1 MRYFVLIISIFM
13 KKRRQSLLNSKIK
26 RISGGVTAAKNF
38 FANGITAGI
47 KKSGKSDLGI
57 IFSDSDCNAAGVFT
71 TNRVKAACVQINKDM
86 LASKKIRAII
96 CNSGNAN
103 ACTGER
109 GISDAK
115 KIAESVEKT
124 LNLDEKTV
132 LTASTGVIGE
142 FIPLEKIIKTIPD
155 LAKSLSKNGANA
167 FAKAIMTTDTKEKE
181 VAFEVELSN
190 GKFIIGG
197 CCKGAGMIAPN
208 MATMLGFITTDL
220 QIAPN
225 ELVPLHKKT
234 VDMTFNNVTVDGD
247 TSTNDM
253 VIVLAN
259 GSSGVLVKTDEDKK
273 ITDEAFFAVY
283 NELCAKIAEDGEGA
297 TKRVEIR
304 VSNGKNFTDCR
315 LAAKS
320 IANSNLT
327 KCAMF
332 GNDPNW
338 GRILCA
344 AGYSGAEFDTN
355 KVSVKLCDT
364 KVFENGS
371 STKFDAKELSEKMNA
386 KLVMIEVDLG
396 FENGSFAVAHTCDFS
411 YDYVKINAEYHT

>member
-1 MRYFVLIISIFM
+1 LTN
-13 KKRRQSLLNSKIK
+13 KKITTV
-26 RISGGVTAAKNF
+26 SGGVCAAKNF
-38 FANGITAGI
+38 YADATVAGI
-47 KKSGKSDLGI
+47 KKSGNSDLGI
-57 IFSDSDCNAAGVFT
+57 VFSCVECNAAGTFT
-71 TNRVKAACVQINKDM
+71 TNRVKAACVLVNSQ
-86 LASKKIRAII
+86 LLPSKNVRAII

-109 GISDAK
+109 GIDDAK
-115 KIAESVEKT
+115 KIAQCVET
-124 LNLDEKTV
+124 SLNLPKNST
-132 LTASTGVIGE
+132 LTASTGIIGE
-142 FIPLEKIIKTIPD
+142 FIPLDKITTAASS
-155 LAKSLSKNGANA
+155 LAKTLSKDGSNA

-181 VAFEVELSN
+181 YAVEVQLCG
-190 GKFIIGG
+190 GKFTIGG

-220 QIAPN
+220 LIDLD
-225 ELVPLHKKT
+225 ELNAIHKKS
-234 VDMTFNNVTVDGD
+234 VDGTFNNVTIDGD

-259 GSSGVLVKTDEDKK
+259 GSSGVSAKNDEDRK
-273 ITDEAFFAVY
+273 IVEEAFFTVY

-304 VSNGKNFTDCR
+304 VSNGKDFTDCK

-320 IANSNLT
+320 VANSNLT

-344 AGYSGAEFDTN
+344 TGYSGAEFDEKKIT
-355 KVSVKLCDT
+355 VKLCGT
-364 KVFENGS
+364 SVFKNGS
-371 STKFDAKELSEKMNA
+371 PAKFDAKELSEKMNS
-386 KLVMIEVDLG
+386 KLVLVEIDLG
-396 FENGSFAVAHTCDFS
+396 FANDSLAVAHTCDFS

>member
-1 MRYFVLIISIFM
+1 M
-13 KKRRQSLLNSKIK
+13 LNEKIK
-26 RISGGVTAAKNF
+26 RISGGVCAAKNF
-38 FANGITAGI
+38 VANGTIAGI

-57 IFSDSDCNAAGVFT
+57 IFSSSDCTAAGVFT
-71 TNRVKAACVQINKDM
+71 TNRVRAACVQTNKE
-86 LASKKIRAII
+86 LLPSEKIRAVI

-109 GISDAK
+109 GINDTK
-115 KIAESVEKT
+115 KIAKTVEKE
-124 LNLDEKTV
+124 LNLAENSV

-142 FIPLEKIIKTIPD
+142 FIPLEKITNAIPA
-155 LAKSLSKNGANA
+155 LAKSLSKDGANA
-167 FAKAIMTTDTKEKE
+167 FSKAIMTTDTKEKE
-181 VAFEVELSN
+181 VAFEVELST

-220 QIAPN
+220 IIDTETLAI
-225 ELVPLHKKT
+225 LHKKS

-253 VIVLAN
+253 VLVLAN
-259 GSSGVLVKTDEDKK
+259 GCSGIMAETNGDK
-273 ITDEAFFAVY
+273 IIAEEAFFAVY

-304 VSNGKNFTDCR
+304 VSNGINFADCR
-315 LAAKS
+315 LVAKS

-332 GNDPNW
+332 GCDPNW

-344 AGYSGAEFDTN
+344 AGYSGAEFAPE
-355 KVSVKLCDT
+355 KVCVKLCET

-371 STKFDAKELSEKMNA
+371 PTKFDAAELSEKMNN
-386 KLVMIEVDLG
+386 KLVVIEIDLG
-396 FENGSFAVAHTCDFS
+396 FENGTFAVAHTCDFS

>member
-1 MRYFVLIISIFM
+1 M
-13 KKRRQSLLNSKIK
+13 LNEKIK
-26 RISGGVTAAKNF
+26 RISGGVCAAKNF
-38 FANGITAGI
+38 AANGTTAGI

-57 IFSDSDCNAAGVFT
+57 IYSGADCTAAGVFT
-71 TNRVKAACVQINKDM
+71 TNRVKAACVQANRE
-86 LASKKIRAII
+86 LLPSKKIRAII

-103 ACTGER
+103 ACTGDR

-115 KIAESVEKT
+115 KIASNVENALNIESGS
-124 LNLDEKTV
+124 V
-132 LTASTGVIGE
+132 LTASTGIIGE
-142 FIPLEKIIKTIPD
+142 FIPLEKITAKIPE
-155 LAKSLSKNGANA
+155 LANSLNKEGESA

-181 VAFEVELSN
+181 AAFEVELSS
-190 GKFIIGG
+190 GKFTIGG

-220 QIAPN
+220 RIDAD
-225 ELVPLHKKT
+225 ELAPLHRKC
-234 VDMTFNNVTVDGD
+234 VDMTFNNLTIDGD

-253 VIVLAN
+253 VLILAN
-259 GSSGVLVKTDEDKK
+259 GESGVSAISEADKK
-273 ITDEAFFAVY
+273 IVEEAFFAVY

-297 TKRVEIR
+297 TKRIEVR
-304 VSNGKNFTDCR
+304 VSNGKDFADCR

-320 IANSNLT
+320 VANSNLT

-344 AGYSGAEFDTN
+344 TGYSGAEFDTN
-355 KVSVKLCDT
+355 RVVVKLCGT

-371 STKFDAKELSEKMNA
+371 PTKFDAKELSSKMSEKI
-386 KLVMIEVDLG
+386 VIIEIDLG